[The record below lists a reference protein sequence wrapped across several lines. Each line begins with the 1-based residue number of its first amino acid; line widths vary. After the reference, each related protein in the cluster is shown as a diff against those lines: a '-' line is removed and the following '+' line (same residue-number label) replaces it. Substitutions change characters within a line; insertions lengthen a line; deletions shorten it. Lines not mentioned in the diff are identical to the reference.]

1 MSEQLNGIQVDIEE
15 TKQNLRE
22 KNIRLVGLLE
32 DESKESDSELKNKI
46 IEFSR
51 QHLEIPDIDSDDIE
65 EVNRLGQK
73 SMNKHRD
80 IIIRFKHKDS
90 RDKFYQ
96 RRRNLY
102 DPETKRSH
110 TGIYINEDLTAYRQR
125 LYFDARNLGKK
136 ATIFAVWTASGTI
149 MVKLKEYSTPTPIQN
164 HRDLA
169 NLLQQN
175 QIEVTDD

>member
-1 MSEQLNGIQVDIEE
+1 M
-15 TKQNLRE
+15 
-22 KNIRLVGLLE
+22 RLVGLPE
-32 DESKESDSELKNKI
+32 DESQESDCELKTKI

-51 QHLEIPDIDSDDIE
+51 QHLDIPNIDKDDIE
-65 EVNRLGQK
+65 EANRLGQK
-73 SMNKHRD
+73 NTNKHRD
-80 IIIRFKHKDS
+80 IIIRFKHKDA
-90 RDKFYQ
+90 RDKFY
-96 RRRNLY
+96 RRRKTLY
-102 DPETKRSH
+102 DPERMRSR
-110 TGIYINEDLTAYRQR
+110 TEIYINEDLTAYRQR